1 MYIYAA
7 ILIAGLLSGFTAGW
21 KVQAWRHDSAALA
34 AQEQARETE
43 KMRRQAAGLASAN
56 HEQARERVRTEFLTI
71 TQTVEKV
78 VRDAPTVYATVC
90 VNPDGL
96 RQLAEAA
103 RATGYPGKP
112 SSAVSAPVAT
122 D

>member
-43 KMRRQAAGLASAN
+43 KMRRQAAGLAATQ
-56 HEQARERVRTEFLTI
+56 HEQAREKIRTEFVTI
-71 TQTVEKV
+71 TERVTNV
-78 VRDAPTVYATVC
+78 VQSDPVVFDRVC

-96 RQLAEAA
+96 RELAEAA

-112 SSAVSAPVAT
+112 SPAVSAPKPSK
-122 D
+122 